1 MSGSDDITTLMSHYE
16 SAPPVTP
23 SGARAVAALGGL
35 VSSSLTDLDKKNVG
49 GDSLIANTLDK
60 RKLQEELISIER
72 QGKPIPQQTFTPPP
86 VAHPQQVQTVQSPVQ
101 QVQQVAQPVVASNQI
116 VVDKKEMTAI
126 KRRLKKIEDE
136 HKVLKSAI
144 EFKTGY
150 KKYHVK
156 TDTFE
161 GTVNNT
167 SYLLDILL
175 KELASKPQSITIT
188 AK

>member
-1 MSGSDDITTLMSHYE
+1 MSDTDDITSMMARHE
-16 SAPPVTP
+16 SAP
-23 SGARAVAALGGL
+23 AVNPGDVHAIAALGGL
-35 VSSSLTDLDKKNVG
+35 VSSNLTDIDSKNVG
-49 GDSLIANTLDK
+49 GNSLRANKLDK
-60 RKLQEELISIER
+60 LKLQHELESIQR
-72 QGKPIPQQTFTPPP
+72 QGKPPIQQTYSPPPP
-86 VAHPQQVQTVQSPVQ
+86 VQPQQVQHIQPPVQRVQ
-101 QVQQVAQPVVASNQI
+101 QVTQPVVASNQI

>member
-1 MSGSDDITTLMSHYE
+1 MSGTEDITSLMSHYE
-16 SAPPVTP
+16 NAPPVSP
-23 SGARAVAALGGL
+23 SGVRAVAALGGML
-35 VSSSLTDLDKKNVG
+35 SSNLSDLDKRNIG
-49 GDSLIANTLDK
+49 GDSLVANTLDK
-60 RKLQEELISIER
+60 GKLQQELVSIER
-72 QGKPIPQQTFTPPP
+72 QGKPPPQQTYVPPSVP
-86 VAHPQQVQTVQSPVQ
+86 HPQVQPVQ
-101 QVQQVAQPVVASNQI
+101 QPVQQAPVAQPVVASNQI

>member
-1 MSGSDDITTLMSHYE
+1 MSDTDDITSMMARHE
-16 SAPPVTP
+16 SAP
-23 SGARAVAALGGL
+23 AVDPGDVHAIAALGGL
-35 VSSSLTDLDKKNVG
+35 VSSNLTDIDSKNVG
-49 GDSLIANTLDK
+49 GNSLRANKLDK
-60 RKLQEELISIER
+60 LKLQHELESIQQR
-72 QGKPIPQQTFTPPP
+72 GKPPVPQTYSPP
-86 VAHPQQVQTVQSPVQ
+86 VPHPQVQPVHQPVQ
-101 QVQQVAQPVVASNQI
+101 QVPVTQPVVASNQI
-116 VVDKKEMTAI
+116 VVNKKEMTAI